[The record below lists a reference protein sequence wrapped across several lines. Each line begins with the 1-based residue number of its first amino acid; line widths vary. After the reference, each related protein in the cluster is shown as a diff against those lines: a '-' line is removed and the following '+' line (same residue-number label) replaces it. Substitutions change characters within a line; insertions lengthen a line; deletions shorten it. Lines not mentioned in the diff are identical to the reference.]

1 MPAKAIPDGYH
12 TITPYL
18 IVQGAA
24 KTIDFARKAF
34 GAELVHEPMTM
45 PDGRIMHAEMKI
57 GDSRIML
64 SDAGD
69 RHPPMPSMLHVYVP
83 NVDAVYQKALKA
95 GGASTMEPTDMF
107 YGDRGASV
115 KDPAGIA
122 WYMAT
127 HTEDVP
133 MPELEKRAR
142 KHMDEMTKTH

>member
-1 MPAKAIPDGYH
+1 MRSTNCRRGIMSTATISRKTWQAIQKAGNSQLVAVASRDVRRSKDFIAECNAKVPAAGPVEAY
-12 TITPYL
+12 
-18 IVQGAA
+18 
-24 KTIDFARKAF
+24 
-34 GAELVHEPMTM
+34 
-45 PDGRIMHAEMKI
+45 
-57 GDSRIML
+57 GDY
-64 SDAGD
+64 DA
-69 RHPPMPSMLHVYVP
+69 LLQNP

-127 HTEDVP
+127 HTEDVS

-142 KHMDEMTKTH
+142 KHMDEMAKTH